1 MNRRSSAAPSGLGA
15 QFPAPLRGAAVRPF
29 AGNGREALIVEA
41 LRTPMGKSHPER
53 GWYRDTHPNE
63 MLGAVYT
70 ALLESTGLAP
80 EAVEDLVIG
89 CTAPFGEQSRNIARN
104 AWLQAGYPPEV
115 PATVLDRRCGSA
127 QTAVEMAA
135 ALVASGTHDIVIAG
149 GVEHM
154 GHVPMDSPA
163 KISELYGDPWPA
175 ELRARYDFVPQGE
188 SAELIADRWGISRA
202 DMDEFAVLSH
212 RLASEA
218 VAEGRFER
226 EMIPLDLAGEK
237 RTSDQTIRPDTTLEG
252 LAALKTVFRPDGRI
266 TAGSSSPISDGAAGV
281 LLASR
286 EAAERYGLRPRA
298 RILDQTTVG
307 VDPVIMLTGPIP
319 ATRKLLERNGMAI
332 GDIDLIEINEAFS
345 SVVLA
350 WERELRPDM
359 DRVNVNG
366 GAIALG
372 HPVGATGARL
382 FGTLIAE
389 MERRDV
395 ETGLVTMCCGGG
407 LGTATLVQRVDR

>member
-1 MNRRSSAAPSGLGA
+1 MRVSPFVAA
-15 QFPAPLRGAAVRPF
+15 
-29 AGNGREALIVEA
+29 GREALVVEA
-41 LRTPMGKSHPER
+41 LRTPVGRSHPER
-53 GWYRDTHPNE
+53 GWFRNTHPNDL
-63 MLGAVYT
+63 LGAVYT
-70 ALLESTGLAP
+70 ALLEATGLPP
-80 EAVEDLVIG
+80 ESVDDLVVG

-135 ALVASGTHDIVIAG
+135 ALVASGTHDLVLAG

-154 GHVPMDSPA
+154 GHVPMNAPA
-163 KISELYGDPWPA
+163 KISELYGDPWPP

-188 SAELIADRWGISRA
+188 SAELIAERWDISREE
-202 DMDEFAVLSH
+202 MDAFAVRSH
-212 RLASEA
+212 RLAAAAVEA
-218 VAEGRFER
+218 GHFER
-226 EMIPLDLAGEK
+226 EMVPMELDGEK
-237 RTSDQTIRPDTTLEG
+237 RSSDQTIRPGTAMEA
-252 LAALKTVFRPDGRI
+252 LAALTTPFRASGGRI
-266 TAGSSSPISDGAAGV
+266 TAGSSSPISDGAAGL

-286 EAAERYGLRPRA
+286 EAAERNGLQARA

-319 ATRKLLERNGMAI
+319 ATRRLLERNGMTV
-332 GDIDLIEINEAFS
+332 DDVDLFEVNEAFS

-350 WERELRPDM
+350 WQRELQPDM
-359 DRVNVNG
+359 NRVNVNG

-372 HPVGATGARL
+372 HPVGASGARL
-382 FGTLIAE
+382 FATLIAE

-407 LGTATLVQRVDR
+407 LGTATLV

>member
-1 MNRRSSAAPSGLGA
+1 MARA
-15 QFPAPLRGAAVRPF
+15 RGGPF
-29 AGNGREALIVEA
+29 TGRDALIVEA
-41 LRTPMGKSHPER
+41 LRLPTGKSHPER
-53 GWYRDTHPNE
+53 GWYRDTHPNA
-63 MLGAVYT
+63 MLGAVYA
-70 ALLESTGLAP
+70 ALLDSTSLAP
-80 EAVEDLVIG
+80 GAVEDLIVG
-89 CTAPFGEQSRNIARN
+89 CTAPFGEQSRNIGRN

-135 ALVASGTHDIVIAG
+135 ALIASGTHDVVIAG

-154 GHVPMDSPA
+154 GHVPMNSPA
-163 KISELYGDPWPA
+163 KISELYGDPWPP

-188 SAELIADRWGISRA
+188 SAELIADRWAISRRE
-202 DMDEFAVLSH
+202 MDSYAARSH
-212 RLASEA
+212 RLAAAAA
-218 VAEGRFER
+218 VAGRFGR
-226 EMIPLDLAGEK
+226 EMVPTELDGETRATDQTMRPQTSMDSLAG
-237 RTSDQTIRPDTTLEG
+237 
-252 LAALKTVFRPDGRI
+252 LKPVFRADGRI
-266 TAGSSSPISDGAAGV
+266 TAGSSSPICDGAAGV

-286 EAAERYGLRPRA
+286 AGVERHGMRPRA

-307 VDPVIMLTGPIP
+307 VDPIIMLTGPIP
-319 ATRKLLERNGMAI
+319 ATRKLLERNGMSI

-350 WERELRPDM
+350 WERELKPDM

-382 FGTLIAE
+382 FGTLLAE
-389 MERRDV
+389 MERRDA

-407 LGTATLVQRVDR
+407 LGTATLVQRVA

>member
-1 MNRRSSAAPSGLGA
+1 MARVNHNG
-15 QFPAPLRGAAVRPF
+15 PF
-29 AGNGREALIVEA
+29 TGRDALIVEA
-41 LRTPMGKSHPER
+41 LRLPIGKSHPDR
-53 GWYRDTHPNE
+53 GWYRDTHPNAL
-63 MLGAVYT
+63 LGSVYA
-70 ALLESTGLAP
+70 ALLERTGLAP
-80 EAVEDLVIG
+80 LDVEDLIIG

-135 ALVASGTHDIVIAG
+135 ALVASGTHDVVIAG

-154 GHVPMDSPA
+154 HHVPMNSPA
-163 KISELYGDPWPA
+163 KISETYGDPWPP

-188 SAELIADRWGISRA
+188 SAELIADRWSISRH
-202 DMDEFAVLSH
+202 DMDEFAARSH
-212 RLASEA
+212 QLAAAA
-218 VAEGRFER
+218 VAAGRFER
-226 EMIPLDLAGEK
+226 EMIPLELDGE
-237 RTSDQTIRPDTTLEG
+237 RRASDQTIRPQTSAGG
-252 LAALKTVFRPDGRI
+252 LAALKPVFRTDGRV
-266 TAGSSSPISDGAAGV
+266 TAGSSSPICDGAAGV
-281 LLASR
+281 LLASADG
-286 EAAERYGLRPRA
+286 AARHGLRPRA

-307 VDPVIMLTGPIP
+307 VDPIIMLTGPIP
-319 ATRKLLERNGMAI
+319 ATRKLLERNGMTI

-350 WERELRPDM
+350 WERELKPDM

-372 HPVGATGARL
+372 HPVGASGARL

-389 MERRDV
+389 MERRDA
-395 ETGLVTMCCGGG
+395 EIGLVTMCCGGG
-407 LGTATLVQRVDR
+407 LGTATLVQRAG

>member
-1 MNRRSSAAPSGLGA
+1 
-15 QFPAPLRGAAVRPF
+15 VD
-29 AGNGREALIVEA
+29 A
-41 LRTPMGKSHPER
+41 LRTPIGKSHPER
-53 GWYRDTHPNE
+53 GWFRDVHPNV
-63 MLGAVYT
+63 MLGAVYA
-70 ALLESTGLAP
+70 ALLHGAGLAP
-80 EAVEDLVIG
+80 EAVEDLIVG

-104 AWLQAGYPPEV
+104 AWLQAGYPAEV

-135 ALVASGTHDIVIAG
+135 ALVKSGTHDLVIAG

-154 GHVPMDSPA
+154 GHVPMNSPA
-163 KISELYGDPWPA
+163 KISELYGDPWPP
-175 ELRARYDFVPQGE
+175 ELRERYDFMPQGE
-188 SAELIADRWGISRA
+188 SAELIADRWRITRQEL
-202 DMDEFAVLSH
+202 DEFAVRSH
-212 RLASEA
+212 TLAA
-218 VAEGRFER
+218 AAGDAGRFGR
-226 EMIPLDLAGEK
+226 EMIPLDLDGQTRA
-237 RTSDQTIRPDTTLEG
+237 SDQAIRPQTSMEG
-252 LAALKTVFRPDGRI
+252 LARLKPVFRADGRI
-266 TAGSSSPISDGAAGV
+266 TAGSSSPISDGAAGL
-281 LLASR
+281 LLASAS
-286 EAAERYGLRPRA
+286 AAERHGLRPRA

-319 ATRKLLERNGMAI
+319 ATRKLLERNGMTI

-350 WERELRPDM
+350 WERELKPDM

-372 HPVGATGARL
+372 HPVGASGARL
-382 FGTLIAE
+382 FATLLAE

-407 LGTATLVQRVDR
+407 LGTATLVQRLG

>member
-1 MNRRSSAAPSGLGA
+1 MAR
-15 QFPAPLRGAAVRPF
+15 
-29 AGNGREALIVEA
+29 AGNGGPFTGRDALIVEA
-41 LRTPMGKSHPER
+41 LRLPTGKSHPER
-53 GWYRDTHPNE
+53 GWYRHTHPNA

-70 ALLESTGLAP
+70 ALLDRAGLDP
-80 EAVEDLVIG
+80 GAVEDLIVG
-89 CTAPFGEQSRNIARN
+89 CTAPFGEQSRNIGRN

-115 PATVLDRRCGSA
+115 PAMVLDRRCGSA
-127 QTAVEMAA
+127 QTAVELAA
-135 ALVASGTHDIVIAG
+135 ALVASGTHDVAIAA

-154 GHVPMDSPA
+154 DHVPMNSPA
-163 KISELYGDPWPA
+163 KISELYGDPWPP

-202 DMDEFAVLSH
+202 EMDAFAARSH
-212 RLASEA
+212 RLAAAA
-218 VAEGRFER
+218 VADGRFER
-226 EMIPLDLAGEK
+226 EMIPLVLDGET
-237 RTSDQTIRPDTTLEG
+237 RVSDQTIRPQTSADG
-252 LAALKTVFRPDGRI
+252 LAGLKPVFRPDGRV

-281 LLASR
+281 LLASP
-286 EAAERYGLRPRA
+286 EGAARHGLRPRA

-307 VDPVIMLTGPIP
+307 VDPIIMLTGPIP
-319 ATRKLLERNGMAI
+319 ATRKLLERNGMTI
-332 GDIDLIEINEAFS
+332 GDIGLIEVNEAFS

-350 WERELRPDM
+350 WERELKPDM

-382 FGTLIAE
+382 FGTLLAE

-407 LGTATLVQRVDR
+407 LGTATLVQRVG